1 MSGITLRIGADC
13 TIGNRDAASGRANAL
28 IRAFAERHVPL
39 TPRLA
44 QDMARFEG
52 AGVPVEDPGWGRGF
66 TRAGEA
72 IGMPRVI
79 GATPFWAGA
88 VAVFRLSVAEPVLRR
103 AAAECGA
110 VTLCGA
116 AGLAADGSM
125 RGPHDWARTFE
136 AHVDR
141 LLGDADAMGRGF
153 WIETAVC
160 LHGAA
165 MRSAERRAGLVGSH
179 FGRRPLPPEP
189 DPLLCRLMFE
199 AEPAFPGDFRLRH
212 RKQRSHAVSV
222 RKRSGH
228 RPKEGGVSG
237 IRASTQLEDLPD
249 AMLSELMLP
258 PELMINKLLH
268 EGILVRHRPPFR
280 QPKRDLLSLCLCDRR
295 ALGQG
300 ACLVKAAW
308 ADAALRLQMILAQMG
323 LQRSDLIWSERTV
336 LGVAAD
342 VLRVEAVELVRGLDP
357 MLLQGEPRT
366 DRLARSGLLPGFLD
380 TLAAIEPP
388 DDPGTPE
395 ENEAFSA
402 LVRGGLDRLHTRF
415 RVGTGHLGKAKDVR
429 HRPGDYFRRVVFVVL
444 PDSHPDAGR
453 IGTDWPSV
461 RTGLRADLR
470 KTIEEDVVI
479 AVLVVPSKVVA
490 GARFVAAGDTVPV
503 ESEVI
508 LVPDDLPEDEALNAV
523 LGGLSALFIQTTMEA
538 VDAR

>member
-1 MSGITLRIGADC
+1 MSGIELRISADC
-13 TIGNRDAASGRANAL
+13 AIGNKDATSGRANAL

-39 TPRLA
+39 TARLA
-44 QDMARFEG
+44 QEMARFEG
-52 AGVPVEDPGWGRGF
+52 TQVPVEDPGWGRGF
-66 TRAGEA
+66 ARAGEA
-72 IGMPRVI
+72 IGMSRVI
-79 GATPFWAGA
+79 GATAFWAGA
-88 VAVFRLSVAEPVLRR
+88 VTDFRLSVAEPVLRR

-110 VTLCGA
+110 ATLCGA
-116 AGLAADGSM
+116 AGLAADGSV
-125 RGPHDWARTFE
+125 GVTQDWTRHFE
-136 AHVDR
+136 THVDR
-141 LLGDADAMGRGF
+141 LLGETDAMGRGF

-165 MRSAERRAGLVGSH
+165 MRSAERRAGLVGRH
-179 FGRRPLPPEP
+179 FGRRPLSPEP

-199 AEPAFPGDFRLRH
+199 AEPAFPEDFRINR
-212 RKQRSHAVSV
+212 RKHRSHAVSV
-222 RKRSGH
+222 RKRSGY

-249 AMLSELMLP
+249 AMFSELMLP

-295 ALGQG
+295 VLGQG
-300 ACLVKAAW
+300 TGLVKAAW

-323 LQRSDLIWSERTV
+323 LQRSDLIWSERTS

-342 VLRVEAVELVRGLDP
+342 VLRVEAVDLVRGLDP
-357 MLLQGEPRT
+357 MLLQGESRT
-366 DRLARSGLLPGFLD
+366 DRLARSGLLPGFVD
-380 TLAAIEPP
+380 TLAATEPA
-388 DDPGTPE
+388 GGLGESE
-395 ENEAFSA
+395 ESEALVA

-453 IGTDWPSV
+453 IRTDWPSV
-461 RTGLRADLR
+461 RTGLRADLK
-470 KTIEEDVVI
+470 KTIEEDAVI
-479 AVLVVPSKVVA
+479 AVLVVPSRIVA
-490 GARFVAAGDTVPV
+490 GARFVAGGDTVPV
-503 ESEVI
+503 ELQEI
-508 LVPDDLPEDEALNAV
+508 LVPDDLPEEEALNAV
-523 LGGLSALFIQTTMEA
+523 LGGLSALFIQATMEA

>member
-1 MSGITLRIGADC
+1 MSGIALRISNDHAFGVGGV
-13 TIGNRDAASGRANAL
+13 TGGRAEVL
-28 IRAFAERHVPL
+28 IRAFSERHVPL

-44 QDMARFEG
+44 QDMARLEDTK
-52 AGVPVEDPGWGRGF
+52 VPLDDPGWGRGF
-66 TRAGEA
+66 ARAGEA

-88 VAVFRLSVAEPVLRR
+88 IAVFRLSIAEPVLRR

-110 VTLCGA
+110 ITLCGA
-116 AGLAADGSM
+116 ADLADDGPARESQ
-125 RGPHDWARTFE
+125 DWVRRFE
-136 AHVDR
+136 AHVGQ
-141 LLGDADAMGRGF
+141 LLGEIDAMGRGF
-153 WIETAVC
+153 WIEAAVC

-165 MRSAERRAGLVGSH
+165 MRSAERRAGLVGRH

-199 AEPAFPGDFRLRH
+199 AEPTFPEDFRLRQ

-222 RKRSGH
+222 RKRSGY

-249 AMLSELMLP
+249 AMLSELVLP
-258 PELMINKLLH
+258 SELMINKLLH

-280 QPKRDLLSLCLCDRR
+280 QPKRDMLSLCLCDRR

-300 ACLVKAAW
+300 TCLVKAAW
-308 ADAALRLQMILAQMG
+308 ADAALRLQMLLAQMG
-323 LQRSDLIWSERTV
+323 LQRSDLIWSERTE

-357 MLLQGEPRT
+357 MLLHGETRT

-388 DDPGTPE
+388 GDPGKPE
-395 ENEAFSA
+395 ANEEFSA

-415 RVGTGHLGKAKDVR
+415 RVGTGHLGKAKDVH
-429 HRPGDYFRRVVFVVL
+429 HRPSDYFRRVVFVVL
-444 PDSHPDAGR
+444 PDSHPDAAR

-461 RTGLRADLR
+461 RTGFRADLK
-470 KTIEEDVVI
+470 KTIEEDAVI
-479 AVLVVPSKVVA
+479 TVLVVPSKIVA

-503 ESEVI
+503 ELQEI
-508 LVPDDLPEDEALNAV
+508 PVPDDLPEDEALNAV
-523 LGGLSALFIQTTMEA
+523 LGGLSALIIQTTMEA